1 VSFTFPLLFS
11 TAALGKLRA
20 FRTVADQTVPF
31 AKIGELEFYFERA
44 GAGPPLLFIS
54 GSGADLRVKPNQM
67 DGPLPKAF
75 DVLSYDQRGLGRTSK
90 PDLPYT
96 MADYA
101 DDAARLMDF
110 AGWKSAKVL
119 GVSFGGMVAQEF
131 VLRHP
136 EKVERLVLACTSPGG
151 AGGASYPF
159 HEIEHM
165 GREERARFLMAVNDT
180 RRDAA
185 WQKANPEMYEQFVAM
200 ASADPFADEP
210 GRAMGYHRQL
220 AARAALDTYDRLP
233 QIDCPVMIAAG
244 RFDGIALPAAQ
255 ERMAARIKGSRLQFF
270 DGGHMFMI
278 QDRSAIPA
286 IVAFLKG

>member
-1 VSFTFPLLFS
+1 MS
-11 TAALGKLRA
+11 REM
-20 FRTVADQTVPF
+20 PF
-31 AKIGELEFYFERA
+31 ARIGDLDAYYERA
-44 GAGPPLLFIS
+44 GSGPPLLFIS
-54 GSGADLRVKPNQM
+54 GSGADLRMKPNQM
-67 DGPLPKAF
+67 DGPLSKAF
-75 DVLSYDQRGLGRTSK
+75 DILSYDQRGLGQTSK
-90 PDLPYT
+90 PDAPYT

-110 AGWKSAKVL
+110 IGWKSAKVI

-136 EKVERLVLACTSPGG
+136 KQVERLVLACTSPGG

-159 HEIEHM
+159 HKIEHM
-165 GREERARFLMAVNDT
+165 GREERARHMMPINDT

-185 WQKANPEMYEQFVAM
+185 WQRANPDMYEQFVAM
-200 ASADPFADEP
+200 AAADPFADKP

-220 AARAALDTYDRLP
+220 AARAGLDTYDRLP

-244 RFDGIALPAAQ
+244 RFDGIALPATQ
-255 ERMAARIKGSRLQFF
+255 EKMAARIKRSKLQFF

-286 IVAFLKG
+286 MVSFLKG